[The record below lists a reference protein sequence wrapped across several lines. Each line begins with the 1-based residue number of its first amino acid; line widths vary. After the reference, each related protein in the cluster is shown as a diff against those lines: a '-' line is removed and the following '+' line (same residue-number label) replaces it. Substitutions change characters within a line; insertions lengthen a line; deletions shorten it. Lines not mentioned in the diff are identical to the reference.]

1 MKNRRSTLLW
11 MKDLIEH
18 MNQCHEQ
25 LLWAADGPSESFLTE
40 SMMVDLVECK
50 RLCEELR
57 GKGQATPLLAVSV

>member
-1 MKNRRSTLLW
+1 MKDRRNTLLW

-40 SMMVDLVECK
+40 SMMVDLAECT
-50 RLCEELR
+50 RLCERSE
-57 GKGQATPLLAVSV
+57 

>member
-1 MKNRRSTLLW
+1 MKDRRNTLLW

-25 LLWAADGPSESFLTE
+25 LLWAADSPSEAFLTE

-57 GKGQATPLLAVSV
+57 GKRETSRLLAVSV

>member
-1 MKNRRSTLLW
+1 MKDRRNTLLW

-18 MNQCHEQ
+18 MNHCHEQ

-40 SMMVDLVECK
+40 SMMVDLAECT

-57 GKGQATPLLAVSV
+57 VKRDSSRLVAVSA